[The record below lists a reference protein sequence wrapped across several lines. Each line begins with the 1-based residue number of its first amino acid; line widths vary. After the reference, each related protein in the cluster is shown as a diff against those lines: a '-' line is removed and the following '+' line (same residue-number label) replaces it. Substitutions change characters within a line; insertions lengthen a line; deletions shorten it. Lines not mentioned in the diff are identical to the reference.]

1 MLLTMVEARDGSF
14 VCPTLLIHPKLWLE
28 TLTRYPLS
36 RSAPQRSDSLIDG
49 SVHPKVVREL
59 LGHSNISMTMDVY
72 SHVLPSM
79 QQDAISRL
87 NTALGKHAEDGKND
101 VQA

>member
-1 MLLTMVEARDGSF
+1 M
-14 VCPTLLIHPKLWLE
+14 
-28 TLTRYPLS
+28 
-36 RSAPQRSDSLIDG
+36 Q
-49 SVHPKVVREL
+49 EL

-87 NTALGKHAEDGKND
+87 NSALGKFARGESKDA
-101 VQA
+101 QA